1 MTIIIDPATMTI
13 VIATALESFVRDHC
27 PFGLL
32 PGPVFAMSLAV
43 TVADCSAS
51 PTTARHPLQEDTP

>member
-1 MTIIIDPATMTI
+1 MTI